1 MPGTI
6 PPRRESDRL
15 ADLLG
20 PARLTEVVDVG
31 ANPLEDEPPYL
42 AMLREGACRVTGF
55 EPQPEAIERLRSA
68 AGDLERYL
76 PYAIGDG
83 ATHTLHL
90 CASSGFSSLYEPDP
104 AQLEL
109 LVDFP
114 RLATVVDRSPLPTTR
129 LDDVREIELLDH
141 LKIDV
146 QGAELMIFRGGRET
160 LARATTIQVEV
171 GFHRLYRDQPTFAE
185 IDLELREQGF
195 VPQGFVS
202 TKTWPI
208 APVQWADADERQARQ
223 LVEADALY
231 VRDLTRLDL
240 LDDEQLRHLA
250 LVAHQV
256 YDQRGVALRGIRE
269 LVRRGALDPSAE
281 ERYRAA

>member
-1 MPGTI
+1 MSGTI
-6 PPRRESDRL
+6 SPRRESDRL

-42 AMLREGACRVTGF
+42 ALLRERACRVTGF

-114 RLATVVDRSPLPTTR
+114 RLATVVDRLPLPTTR

-171 GFHRLYRDQPTFAE
+171 GFHRLYRAQPTFAE

-250 LVAHQV
+250 MVAHQV